1 MKYKISS
8 IASIISGG
16 TPKKNIPEYW
26 NGTIPWITIKDFNS
40 KYVSSVTN
48 YISKKGLDNS
58 SVNLTRNN
66 DILISARGTVGKL
79 LMVESG
85 MTFNQSIYCIRPNEQ
100 LVIPD
105 YLYYWLCKNI
115 EKIKKGVHGSVFD
128 TITRKTFDLI
138 EINLPS
144 LQLQKEISK
153 KVKVLDDKIELNRRI
168 NANLDELKTAYFDKL
183 FKQKMQ
189 SNLNGKLKNI
199 TQIKSG
205 KRPERKSNTQSSFDK
220 YPIVGASK
228 VMGYTDKYLYNKT
241 ILTTGR
247 VGTHGVVQRFRE
259 PVWVSDNSF
268 VFETEHEDYLFEVL
282 KHWVNYNAI
291 NRGSTQPLITQTDL
305 KNINIYVPAKYEFNN
320 FENVTNKLTNLQFNL
335 IKQNQKLNEIK
346 KSLLNSLFL

>member
-1 MKYKISS
+1 
-8 IASIISGG
+8 
-16 TPKKNIPEYW
+16 
-26 NGTIPWITIKDFNS
+26 
-40 KYVSSVTN
+40 
-48 YISKKGLDNS
+48 
-58 SVNLTRNN
+58 
-66 DILISARGTVGKL
+66 
-79 LMVESG
+79 
-85 MTFNQSIYCIRPNEQ
+85 
-100 LVIPD
+100 
-105 YLYYWLCKNI
+105 
-115 EKIKKGVHGSVFD
+115 
-128 TITRKTFDLI
+128 
-138 EINLPS
+138 
-144 LQLQKEISK
+144 
-153 KVKVLDDKIELNRRI
+153 
-168 NANLDELKTAYFDKL
+168 
-183 FKQKMQ
+183 MQ

>member
-1 MKYKISS
+1 MEYQKLGEIVTIKYGKDHKGLSN
-8 IASIISGG
+8 G
-16 TPKKNIPEYW
+16 NIPVY
-26 NGTIPWITIKDFNS
+26 GTGGLMRKVDKYLYDKPSVLIPRKGSLNNVMFVSEKFWTVDTMFWTI
-40 KYVSSVTN
+40 
-48 YISKKGLDNS
+48 
-58 SVNLTRNN
+58 VNTKIINP
-66 DILISARGTVGKL
+66 K
-79 LMVESG
+79 
-85 MTFNQSIYCIRPNEQ
+85 
-100 LVIPD
+100 
-105 YLYYWLCKNI
+105 YLYYYLSRLNLNKLNVGSAVPSLTVKILNEIVIPVPKLTIQDNI
-115 EKIKKGVHGSVFD
+115 VKKISVFD
-128 TITRKTFDLI
+128 RK
-138 EINLPS
+138 INLNN
-144 LQLQKEISK
+144 Q
-153 KVKVLDDKIELNRRI
+153 I
-168 NANLDELKTAYFDKL
+168 NDNLDELKTAYFDKL